1 MSNFF
6 PQDMVYDGDTYS
18 TSEHAFQAAK
28 CVNRVDKDKI
38 INAETPTKAKAV
50 GGKVQLRSDWEQVK
64 DSVMEDV
71 LKAKFSDAK
80 LREQLNNTKGSELV
94 EGNWWHDQYWGT
106 CSCERHNDTPGKNML
121 GILLMKVRDG
131 Q

>member
-1 MSNFF
+1 MSNFY
-6 PQDMVYDGDTYS
+6 PQDMVFDGDTYS

-28 CVNRVDKDKI
+28 CVNRADKEKI
-38 INAETPTKAKAV
+38 INAETPTKAKAI

-71 LKAKFSDAK
+71 LKAKFSDEK
-80 LREQLNNTKGSELV
+80 LRELLNNTKGSELV

>member
-1 MSNFF
+1 MSNFY

-18 TSEHAFQAAK
+18 TAEHAFQAAK
-28 CVNRVDKDKI
+28 CLNRSDKEKI
-38 INAETPTKAKAV
+38 INAKTPAKAKAI

-64 DSVMEDV
+64 DSIMEDV
-71 LKAKFSDAK
+71 LKSKFSDENM
-80 LREQLNNTKGSELV
+80 REQLNETKGFELV

-106 CSCERHNDTPGKNML
+106 CTCTRHNNIPGKNML
-121 GILLMKVRDG
+121 GISLMKVRDG